1 MNLIKLKL
9 NMITQKLKNGGQME
23 DLGRH
28 KNTVQLVRVKKR
40 EKPVDPELPCPRGKA
55 CSGGKKKRRQK
66 SEADL

>member
-28 KNTVQLVRVKKR
+28 KNTVQLVRVKKKR
-40 EKPVDPELPCPRGKA
+40 KA
-55 CSGGKKKRRQK
+55 C
-66 SEADL
+66 